1 MDPVRLTP
9 AVELPVRRAR
19 PLALGA
25 ALALLFAF
33 GAQNYVSSIR
43 HCPYA
48 VRPMV
53 RIDFASD
60 PAGATV
66 VRDRDSRVMCV
77 TPCAVGVEVTPR
89 GVESFRFELLGHETR
104 RVLVNLNGGD
114 TEVEAVL
121 RSNRHVIPVHLTGWL
136 R

>member
-1 MDPVRLTP
+1 MDPARLTP

-48 VRPMV
+48 VRPGV

-60 PAGATV
+60 PPGATV
-66 VRDRDSRVMCV
+66 VRDRDERPMCV
-77 TPCAVGVEVTPR
+77 APCAVGLEAT
-89 GVESFRFELLGHETR
+89 GGAESFRFELLGHETR
-104 RVLVNLNGGD
+104 RVLVNLGGGD

-121 RSNRHVIPVHLTGWL
+121 RPLQHVIPVRLTGWMH
-136 R
+136 